1 MRTPTEDSSLS
12 IQTLE
17 LKKAAL
23 FFRAINHPLRQQMLK
38 LLHRK
43 GEMIVTDI
51 YVKLRLQQSVASQHL
66 AILRAKQIVVNRKSG
81 NQVFYSL
88 RDPVL
93 SEVLELLRRYFYSQ
107 LSGTVTMLEQVEQE
121 APRTR

>member
-1 MRTPTEDSSLS
+1 MQTALREFKAEIFHALAHPTRIAIVE
-12 IQTLE
+12 TLRAGE
-17 LKKAAL
+17 LTAGQLIERLAL
-23 FFRAINHPLRQQMLK
+23 EQAN
-38 LLHRK
+38 
-43 GEMIVTDI
+43 
-51 YVKLRLQQSVASQHL
+51 ASQHL